1 MAAVGV
7 AGGIA
12 VLLGGGYFFRDYI
25 QHFLN
30 FFIVAVD
37 EWGPL
42 GYAAYAGVYIILE
55 VSWNKPVSTG
65 GLHWVYEYPL

>member
-1 MAAVGV
+1 M
-7 AGGIA
+7 
-12 VLLGGGYFFRDYI
+12 LLGGGYFFRDYI

-42 GYAAYAGVYIILE
+42 GYAAYAGVYIVLE
-55 VSWNKPVSTG
+55 VSGEGQSILAPITERSASASW
-65 GLHWVYEYPL
+65 L